1 MSQRYEFSIRS
12 PQTHIV
18 TLSELDLISSA
29 ALYVAKT
36 ADNRSFALRT
46 ATTNLKELAA
56 SPTPTT
62 HRNTLAKTHALG
74 VYHTIA
80 IFDGDVESRAA
91 AEKTLHGLGRAC
103 DDLLPY
109 ITYDDLSP
117 DTSPTTLPLSPLAET
132 ESYWRNWILQES
144 TRRTWLFTKQLLCI
158 YSCLTN
164 RPLAPPSSPCRA
176 WSLSGRLWR
185 ARNAVD
191 FAVAWGVGR
200 RLVANM
206 GRLGEVF
213 ETARAEDLD
222 EFGRVLLVCHLGEQ
236 EARGWMAVKGGD
248 PSWASLWGC
257 ST

>member
-1 MSQRYEFSIRS
+1 MMKPNE
-12 PQTHIV
+12 V
-18 TLSELDLISSA
+18 DLMSSA

-36 ADNRSFALRT
+36 AENRSFALRT
-46 ATTNLKELAA
+46 ATTNLKELAT

-62 HRNTLAKTHALG
+62 HRDTLARTHALSI
-74 VYHTIA
+74 YHTIA
-80 IFDGDVESRAA
+80 IFDGDVEARAV

-109 ITYDDLSP
+109 ITYDDLSS
-117 DTSPTTLPLSPLAET
+117 DTSPNTLPLSPLDEAEI
-132 ESYWRNWILQES
+132 YWRNWILQES

-164 RPLAPPSSPCRA
+164 RPLASPSSPCRA

-191 FAVAWGVGR
+191 FAVAWGAGR
-200 RLVANM
+200 RLVANV

-213 ETARAEDLD
+213 EVARAEDLD
-222 EFGRVLLVCHLGEQ
+222 EFGRILLVCHLGEQ
-236 EARGWMAVKGGD
+236 EARGWMAVRGGD
-248 PSWASLWGC
+248 PSWASMWGC
-257 ST
+257 SS